1 LGHVFHH
8 TPNALLALLLL
19 WMLAFDLLQLFI
31 YRRLKR
37 PRRPKDPTDTIR
49 HLVEVM
55 LREVATLLEPIP
67 WMPCLD
73 TS

>member
-1 LGHVFHH
+1 VFHH
-8 TPNALLALLLL
+8 TANALQALLLL
-19 WMLAFDLLQLFI
+19 WMLAFDLLQLFM

-55 LREVATLLEPIP
+55 LREVAILPEPIP
-67 WMPCLD
+67 WAALLD
-73 TS
+73 SS